1 MQSFRDVADRVWII
15 DLNIRT
21 VRDIRRRMAARADD
35 FGGVDFLDYA
45 TLLFSLNDIMFGAD
59 LLALILQEQIE
70 AAGLDEKSFGAGLKG
85 KPLFDG
91 LEALT
96 AEYIDFFPDPAAVEK
111 MKTVVE
117 KNREARLRIAEAIAA
132 TATEKIEEA
141 VASVEQ
147 RLGVSSSERS
157 GSAADPSPDAP
168 S

>member
-1 MQSFRDVADRVWII
+1 MQIFADVAGTNWII
-15 DLNIRT
+15 DLNIRS
-21 VRDIRRRMAARADD
+21 VRDIRRRMAARSKD

-45 TLLFSLNDIMFGAD
+45 TLLFSLTDILFGAD
-59 LLALILQEQIE
+59 LLALILQGQIE
-70 AAGLDEKSFGAGLKG
+70 AAGLTEEQFGERLRGEA
-85 KPLFDG
+85 LFKG

-111 MKTVVE
+111 MRAVVD
-117 KNREARLRIAEAIAA
+117 KNREARLRIAEAIAS